1 MSELELRLFGSP
13 QLARSGQT
21 IELNLRK
28 GLALFAYLAV
38 SRQPHSRDQLAT
50 LFWPEDGQRDARANL
65 RRTLYRI
72 TEALGKEILTFGTE
86 TLELNPDA
94 ELWIDIEAFQQQ
106 LASNLPA
113 SGRISELSDATLP
126 RLAAAVEL
134 YTDDFMAGFTL
145 PDCPD
150 FDNWQFFRRDA
161 LRRSLAGAVEQLALA
176 HQARNQAGEAITSAR
191 RWLALDPLHEPAHR
205 LLMQLYATSGQQAA
219 ARRQYEECKRLLA
232 TELDMAPA
240 EETTALFEAI
250 RSRSAGVL
258 KSQTVVAPQ
267 PVPQTSP
274 PLPTP
279 LQPGPPQNLPVPA
292 TPFVGRVEEVAAIV
306 ERLRNPACRLLTLVG
321 PGGIGKSRLALAAA
335 QRLLE
340 GDRED
345 VVRDGLF
352 FVSLTAAT
360 SPNDIVPAIG
370 QALGIQFS
378 DDAQIRHQ
386 LLAYLAQKQLIL
398 VLDGFEQLLEGAEL
412 LSEIL
417 LAVPGVKLLVTS
429 REALNLQEEWFY
441 AVSEMPFPDENAP
454 KEVELEEIER
464 YDAVR
469 LFEQCAQRSLVGF
482 SLATEARHVAR
493 ICRLVQ
499 GMPLALELAA
509 SWLKVLTTEGVADEL
524 ASGLDILTARHRNI
538 PERHQSLRVVCDT
551 SWQLLTEAER
561 RAFARLA
568 VFRGGFTY
576 QAAQRVAEITLPL
589 LSALVNKSLLR
600 RESDGHYLIHELL
613 RQYAAQKLAET
624 PDEAALLSDRHC
636 HFFGAFLQAR
646 QGELKGERQLEALNE
661 IGSEIE
667 NIRAGWQQAL
677 DQLNNDPDKISVV
690 DSYIEALFHFFDIR
704 SQFRGGE
711 EIFRR
716 AATQLAGSQAPAAM
730 STRKRTILAK
740 MLGRQGWFLF
750 HLGQHTQAQTLLRE
764 SADMLLTLSARA
776 EAVFSLNYLGAV
788 LRHSGDYEAAQRTI
802 NESLAICR
810 ANGDRFGLSVAY
822 NILGQI
828 AYLQGDF
835 AAVRHYCQESLA
847 LKRLIGDR
855 WGTVFSLNYLGR
867 VARRQGEAVEA
878 RRLFEESMAISRSL
892 GDRRGVAA
900 SLSNLGRLA
909 ENEGDL
915 ATAAEYYH
923 QSLAL
928 YQEIHN
934 LSGIASVH
942 TELGDL
948 AYRQGD
954 HDEARRQLH
963 TALAIAQDLR
973 STRQRLNTLLSIAA
987 LSCKTGDAETAA
999 PILQV
1004 IRHHPASGRARQ
1016 ERAQRLLAGLT
1027 GQSPGDEV
1035 TGVAP
1040 APDQVDDQQ
1049 VEILAAQTMA
1059 RLHPVP
1065 VI

>member
-13 QLARSGQT
+13 QLVRSGQP
-21 IELNLRK
+21 IELTLRK
-28 GLALFAYLAV
+28 AVALFAYLAV

-50 LFWPEDGQRDARANL
+50 IFWPDDGQRDARANL

-72 TEALGKEILTFGTE
+72 TEALGKESLNFGTE
-86 TLELNPDA
+86 TLELNPAA

-106 LASNLPA
+106 IGTSLAA
-113 SGRISELSDATLP
+113 AGRLDELDDIALS

-145 PDCPD
+145 PDCPE
-150 FDNWQFFRRDA
+150 FDDWQFFQRDG
-161 LRRSLAGAVEQLALA
+161 LRRSLTRVVEQLALS
-176 HQARNQAGEAITSAR
+176 HETRNQANEAISYAR

-205 LLMQLYATSGQQAA
+205 LLMQLYASSGQQAA

-232 TELDMAPA
+232 AELDMAPSA
-240 EETTALFEAI
+240 ETTTLFEAI
-250 RSRSAGVL
+250 RTRSAGVG
-258 KSQTVVAPQ
+258 KAPTIGTPQSPSQTGAAPLI
-267 PVPQTSP
+267 PSRPEP
-274 PLPTP
+274 R
-279 LQPGPPQNLPVPA
+279 QNLPTPA
-292 TPFVGRVEEVAAIV
+292 TPFVGRAEEVAAIV
-306 ERLRNPACRLLTLVG
+306 ERLLNPACRLLTLVG
-321 PGGIGKSRLALAAA
+321 PGGIGKSRLAVAAA

-340 GDRED
+340 SDREE

-352 FVSLTAAT
+352 FVALTPAT

-378 DDAQIRHQ
+378 DDTRIRHQ
-386 LLAYLAQKQLIL
+386 LLAYLAQKRLIL
-398 VLDGFEQLLEGAEL
+398 VLDGFEQLLEGADL

-417 LAVPGVKLLVTS
+417 LAAPGVKLLVTS

-441 AVSEMPFPDENAP
+441 AVPEMQFPAEGDEDAA
-454 KEVELEEIER
+454 EIEQ

-482 SLATEARHVAR
+482 TLATEAKHVAR
-493 ICRLVQ
+493 ISRLVQ

-509 SWLKVLTTEGVADEL
+509 SWLKVLTVEAVADEL

-538 PERHQSLRVVCDT
+538 PERHQSLRVVFDT

-589 LSALVNKSLLR
+589 LSTLVNKSLLR
-600 RESDGHYLIHELL
+600 READGRYLIHELL

-624 PDEAALLSDRHC
+624 TGEAALLSDRHC

-646 QGELKGERQLEALNE
+646 QGALKGERQLEALSE
-661 IGSEIE
+661 ISSEIE
-667 NIRAGWQQAL
+667 NVRAGWQWAL
-677 DQLNNDPDKISVV
+677 DQLNHNPDQINTV
-690 DSYIEALFHFFDIR
+690 DAYSEALFHFFDIR

-711 EIFRR
+711 EIFRQ
-716 AATQLAGSQAPAAM
+716 AAAQLAGGQASATL

-740 MLGRQGWFLF
+740 VLGRQGWFLF
-750 HLGQHTQAQTLLRE
+750 HLGQHDQAQTLLRE
-764 SADMLLTLSARA
+764 SRETLLALGARA

-788 LRHSGDYEAAQRTI
+788 LRHIGDYEAAQQAI

-828 AYLQGDF
+828 AYLQEDF

-867 VARRQGEAVEA
+867 VARRQGETVEA
-878 RRLFEESMAISRSL
+878 RRLFEESMTISHSL

-900 SLSNLGRLA
+900 SLSNLGKLA
-909 ENEGDL
+909 ENEGDFAA
-915 ATAAEYYH
+915 ATEFYH

-934 LSGIASVH
+934 LSGVAAVR

-948 AYRQGD
+948 ACRQGD
-954 HDEARRQLH
+954 HHEAWRQLH
-963 TALAIAQDLR
+963 TALGIAQDLR
-973 STRQRLNTLLSIAA
+973 SARHRLDTLLSIAA
-987 LSCKTGDAETAA
+987 LLCKIGDAETAT
-999 PILQV
+999 PILQI
-1004 IRHHPASGRARQ
+1004 IRHHPASGPARQ
-1016 ERAQRLLAGLT
+1016 ERAQQLLAGRAPQPPDADATGLT
-1027 GQSPGDEV
+1027 GPPE
-1035 TGVAP
+1035 
-1040 APDQVDDQQ
+1040 QVDDEQLEQ
-1049 VEILAAQTMA
+1049 LAVQTLA
-1059 RLHPVP
+1059 RLQPVP
-1065 VI
+1065 VL

>member
-1 MSELELRLFGSP
+1 MAEFELRLFGSP
-13 QLARSGQT
+13 QLTQGGQPV
-21 IELNLRK
+21 ELNLRK
-28 GLALFAYLAV
+28 AVALFVYLAV

-50 LFWPEDGQRDARANL
+50 LFWPDDGQRAARANL

-72 TEALGKEILTFGTE
+72 TESLGKEILTFGTE

-94 ELWIDIEAFQQQ
+94 ELWIDSETFQQEII
-106 LASNLPA
+106 ANLPVA
-113 SGRISELSDATLP
+113 GRPDELSDTALT
-126 RLAAAVEL
+126 RLAAAAAL

-150 FDNWQFFRRDA
+150 FDDWQFFQREA
-161 LRRSLAGAVEQLALA
+161 LRRSLARAVEALALA
-176 HQARNQAGEAITSAR
+176 HQTDGQAGEAIIYAR

-205 LLMQLYATSGQQAA
+205 LLMQLYAAAGQQAA
-219 ARRQYEECKRLLA
+219 ARRQFEECKRLLA
-232 TELDMAPA
+232 AELDMAPSP
-240 EETTALFEAI
+240 ETTALFEAI
-250 RSRSAGVL
+250 RSRSAGVV
-258 KSQTVVAPQ
+258 KGQTVA
-267 PVPQTSP
+267 SP
-274 PLPTP
+274 ALAPLPDAP
-279 LQPGPPQNLPVPA
+279 IPIPAQRGPRQNLPIPA
-292 TPFVGRVEEVAAIV
+292 TPFVGRAKEVAALV
-306 ERLRNPACRLLTLVG
+306 ERLGSPACRLLTLVG

-335 QRLLE
+335 QQLAE
-340 GDRED
+340 GDHEELI
-345 VVRDGLF
+345 RDGLF
-352 FVSLTAAT
+352 FVSLTPAT

-370 QALGIQFS
+370 RALGIQFS
-378 DDAQIRHQ
+378 DDARLRRQ

-398 VLDGFEQLLEGAEL
+398 VLDGFEQLLEGVDL

-417 LAVPGVKLLVTS
+417 LAAAGVKLLVTS

-441 AVSEMPFPDENAP
+441 AVQEMTFPDAD
-454 KEVELEEIER
+454 KIEIEAIAQ

-469 LFEQCAQRSLVGF
+469 LFEHCAQRSRVGF
-482 SLATEARHVAR
+482 SLATEARGVAR

-499 GMPLALELAA
+499 GMPMALELAA
-509 SWLKVLTTEGVADEL
+509 SWLKVLTVEGVADEL
-524 ASGLDILTARHRNI
+524 ASGLDILTARHRNV
-538 PERHQSLRVVCDT
+538 PERHQSLRVVFDT
-551 SWQLLTEAER
+551 SWQLLAEPER

-600 RESDGHYLIHELL
+600 RESDGRYLIHELL

-624 PDEAALLSDRHC
+624 PGESALLSDRHC

-661 IGSEIE
+661 IGNEIE

-677 DQLNNDPDKISVV
+677 DQLNNDPNQISVV
-690 DSYIEALFHFFDIR
+690 DAYIEALFHFFDIR

-716 AATQLAGSQAPAAM
+716 AANQLSAGQAPATL
-730 STRKRTILAK
+730 STRKRTLLAK
-740 MLGRQGWFLF
+740 VWGRQGWFLF
-750 HLGQHTQAQTLLRE
+750 HLGQHDQAQTLLRE
-764 SADMLLTLSARA
+764 SAETLLALGARA
-776 EAVFSLNYLGAV
+776 EALFSLNYLGAV
-788 LRHSGDYEAAQRTI
+788 LRHMGDYEAAQQAI
-802 NESLAICR
+802 NESLAICQ

-828 AYLQGDF
+828 AYLQEDF

-867 VARRQGEAVEA
+867 VARRQGETVEA

-900 SLSNLGRLA
+900 SLSNLGKLA
-909 ENEGDL
+909 ENEGDYI
-915 ATAAEYYH
+915 AAAEQYG

-934 LSGIASVH
+934 LSGVAAVR

-948 AYRQGD
+948 ACSQGD
-954 HDEARRQLH
+954 HHEAWRQLH
-963 TALAIAQDLR
+963 TALGIAQDLR
-973 STRQRLNTLLSIAA
+973 STRHLLDALLIIAA
-987 LSCKTGDAETAA
+987 LLHKTGDAEAAA
-999 PILQV
+999 PILQA
-1004 IRHHPASGRARQ
+1004 IRHHPASGPARQ
-1016 ERAQRLLAGLT
+1016 GRAQRLLADLAL
-1027 GQSPGDEV
+1027 QSPDAEA
-1035 TGVAP
+1035 TSLPTAP
-1040 APDQVDDQQ
+1040 EEVDDQQ
-1049 VEILAAQTMA
+1049 IEQLAAQTLA
-1059 RLHPVP
+1059 RLHPIPVP
-1065 VI
+1065 